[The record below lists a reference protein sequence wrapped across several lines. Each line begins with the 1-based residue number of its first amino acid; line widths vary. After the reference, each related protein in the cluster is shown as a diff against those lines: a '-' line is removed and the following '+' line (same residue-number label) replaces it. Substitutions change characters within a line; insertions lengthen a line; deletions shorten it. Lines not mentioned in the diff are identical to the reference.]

1 LAYVTFLPTNLVHVS
16 INLQHSKYMASL
28 KYKDAAF
35 TVESPDVT
43 YTGDEILAKYT
54 YETVVIEGTKVRS
67 IGEIK
72 YWFQT
77 YSTA

>member
-1 LAYVTFLPTNLVHVS
+1 
-16 INLQHSKYMASL
+16 MASL

-67 IGEIK
+67 IGEIT

-77 YSTA
+77 YSTV